1 MRSEMSRTEFI
12 ASRLREVLLD
22 GRWVANTNIKAQI
35 ENLPWQ
41 QAVKKVGSLNTI
53 AVLTFHLN
61 YYLGGVLN
69 VLKGGDLVIRDK
81 YSFDM
86 PPINSESDWKK
97 LMEDFLSNSEEF
109 IRQVAAM
116 EDKQLDEY
124 FVQEKYGSY
133 QRSLEGI
140 IEHSYYHLGQMSLI
154 QKMIAI
160 DKEQV

>member
-12 ASRLREVLLD
+12 AGRLREVLLD
-22 GRWVANTNIKAQI
+22 GRWVANTNVKAQI

-41 QAVKKVGSLNTI
+41 QAVKKVGDLNTI
-53 AVLTFHLN
+53 AALTFHLN

-69 VLKGGDLVIRDK
+69 VFKGGDLLISDK

-86 PPINSESDWKK
+86 PPINSESDWKS
-97 LMEDFLSNSEEF
+97 LIEDFLANSEEF
-109 IRQVAAM
+109 IRLVEVM
-116 EDKQLDEY
+116 GDKQLDEH
-124 FVQEKYGSY
+124 FVKEEYGSY

-154 QKMIAI
+154 QKMITK
-160 DKEQV
+160 DEEQV